1 MVDGCRLSKMEEHE
15 SFENE
20 AVAQRAISA
29 ENPLHPGH
37 IKSFK
42 EYKRCAHCWEK
53 GGADVIDI

>member
-1 MVDGCRLSKMEEHE
+1 MEEHE